1 LCILPLPLQL
11 AISSGTLA
19 DKHRHWQHRG
29 SPHQPSNN
37 PTMGE
42 KITEEQVANLLAI
55 LRADSSIDAKVS
67 QINNVKSGIKQN
79 NVPEVCVLPLFEAI
93 RTSMTS
99 QHGAIVN
106 AGFSTLNHLLTRLSR
121 QEPKYVVKEA
131 ARTLPLVVEKMG
143 DQKEK
148 YRQLAAQCLTTFW
161 KQAPMDVE
169 RIVKNAGLVGKNS
182 RMKEASMNW
191 IVQVDLTLKA
201 AMFRTN
207 FA

>member
-1 LCILPLPLQL
+1 
-11 AISSGTLA
+11 
-19 DKHRHWQHRG
+19 
-29 SPHQPSNN
+29 
-37 PTMGE
+37 MGE

-191 IVQVDLTLKA
+191 IVQVNLTPKAATFGVLTLDRCIKR
-201 AMFRTN
+201 MGCLSRVS
-207 FA
+207 